1 MAGSDAKGLR
11 EGLTTVT
18 FGTVALVLATLCLV
32 GLNFVARVL
41 VVRGLGNGSPELNG
55 FLFGFTLTQ
64 VLVAVGSLGI
74 PVWAARSLPSAR
86 TDAERN
92 AVVRVA
98 FWTGGIAAAAAGA
111 SLALA
116 GPLIAGALHA
126 PDLVLGLEFFAVA
139 VASLI
144 ASTVLASIFQG
155 FTDVRPNAV
164 FVQVLNPALFLAFL
178 GAALLLPPGHVTYL
192 AALVGYAGANAATLV
207 ALFVYT
213 ARKLP
218 SRLVRTP
225 PAPLRRIPLAW
236 QIAPIAVLGAM
247 VILAGAADTLV
258 LGAYHY
264 VEVANYAVSVT
275 LARLIQVGI
284 NAAAYI
290 FLPVAARFVSRKDS
304 RAVRLTYATVTKW
317 LTVFSLPLFAVFFFL
332 PSTSLAFVYGPDFG
346 SVVLPLEITVLG
358 AFAGTL
364 LGPGTVAQ
372 VAVGDTR
379 LVAYNSVAGGVA
391 DIAIALVLVPAYGS
405 VGAAVAW
412 ASANVLIAGLCV
424 AELAVLRGIHPF
436 GRDFLAPLV
445 ASVVPVAGVLA
456 LVHPHVP
463 LLGLPVLALLVAGVF
478 LLAVVLTRSV
488 GEGDRLLLE
497 AVEGWTGRR
506 IPGVRWLGRLAGG
519 VPPARPRGPLP
530 SDGDGPRPP

>member
-1 MAGSDAKGLR
+1 MAGSDEKGLR
-11 EGLTTVT
+11 DGLTTVT

-41 VVRGLGNGSPELNG
+41 VVRGVSHAELDA

-64 VLVAVGSLGI
+64 VLVAIGSLGI
-74 PVWAARSLPSAR
+74 PVWAARSLPYAR
-86 TDAERN
+86 TDAERS
-92 AVVRVA
+92 AVVRTA
-98 FWTGGIAAAAAGA
+98 LWTGGIAAAAAGV
-111 SLALA
+111 SLAVA
-116 GPLIAGALHA
+116 GPIIASDLHA
-126 PDLVLGLEFFAVA
+126 PDLAVGLEFFAVA
-139 VASLI
+139 VAGLI

-155 FTDVRPNAV
+155 FADVRPNAL

-178 GAALLLPPGHVTYL
+178 GAALLLPPGRITYL
-192 AALVGYAGANAATLV
+192 AALAGYAGSNAVTLA
-207 ALFVYT
+207 ALVVYT
-213 ARKLP
+213 TRRLP
-218 SRLVRTP
+218 SRLVRTA
-225 PAPLRRIPLAW
+225 PARARRSSLARE
-236 QIAPIAVLGAM
+236 IAPIAVLGAM
-247 VILAGAADTLV
+247 VIVAGSADTLV

-264 VEVANYAVSVT
+264 GEVGDYAVSVT

-290 FLPVAARFVSRKDS
+290 FLPVAAGFLSRKDV

-317 LTVFSLPLFAVFFFL
+317 LTVFGLPLFCVFFFL
-332 PSTSLAFVYGPDFG
+332 PSSSLSFVYGPNYG

-379 LVAYNSVAGGVA
+379 LVAYNSVAGGAA
-391 DIAIALVLVPAYGS
+391 DLAIALVLVPTYGS
-405 VGAAVAW
+405 VGAAIAW

-424 AELAVLRGIHPF
+424 AELGWLHGLHPF
-436 GRDFLAPLV
+436 GRDFLAPLA
-445 ASVVPVAGVLA
+445 ASFVPVAGILA
-456 LVHPHVP
+456 LVHPRVP
-463 LLGLPVLALLVAGVF
+463 LLGLPVLALLVAAVF

-497 AVEGWTGRR
+497 AVERWTGRR
-506 IPGVRWLGRLAGG
+506 IPGVRWLGRLVGIGPSPRRNEPASAGG
-519 VPPARPRGPLP
+519 DGVRRP
-530 SDGDGPRPP
+530 